1 VVALPLF
8 KLAVIN
14 NPSAVTT
21 TTIVGNALTEF
32 IRALACNPDTVALG
46 TNSKNPDMGA
56 PEKLSKANM

>member
-8 KLAVIN
+8 KLAVIS
-14 NPSAVTT
+14 NPSAVTL
-21 TTIVGNALTEF
+21 TTIVGNASTEF
-32 IRALACNPDTVALG
+32 KKVLACNPDTVVLG